1 MRCAGGDRGRQVWR
15 GRQRPSG
22 VARETE
28 ADTVEGD
35 RGRRVWRHWREMPRK
50 RRRGL
55 TSAQGGPVQDPR
67 ALRVVPGSCLR
78 SRPCLQSALLGTV
91 PRGDPCHKEGP
102 AGRACTGSPGRRVSA
117 PSWVPPGPS
126 RSPRVSLRA
135 AARPLRRGG
144 VQVARGAPQISKTTW
159 RTLARRPR
167 AAAAGDE
174 GAAAARL
181 LAAARLRADLRDAAV
196 DGAARGRGDA
206 LRGAPLRH
214 LRAPATPAAS
224 ASGEGTTGCRG
235 RRRAAASRAAPP

>member
-1 MRCAGGDRGRQVWR
+1 MWR
-15 GRQRPSG
+15 GRQRPTLS
-22 VARETE
+22 RETE
-28 ADTVEGD
+28 AVGCGDTGGRCRGNAEGASPVLRAAPFKTPAHSESFRAAASEAD
-35 RGRRVWRHWREMPRK
+35 PACKVRSSALYRGATPATK
-50 RRRGL
+50 RGPP
-55 TSAQGGPVQDPR
+55 AGPVQ
-67 ALRVVPGSCLR
+67 G
-78 SRPCLQSALLGTV
+78 
-91 PRGDPCHKEGP
+91 
-102 AGRACTGSPGRRVSA
+102 A
-117 PSWVPPGPS
+117 PDGGFRWVPPGPS

-135 AARPLRRGG
+135 AARPLSRGG

-196 DGAARGRGDA
+196 NGAARGRGDA

-235 RRRAAASRAAPP
+235 RQ